1 MTRRHWGLFLLGLA
15 LVPALWF
22 AAVPREASNAAAI
35 AAASSRIVANAGVAH
50 AAATKVTFAPVV
62 PAIDPAR
69 PQPPALPF
77 TYLGRMTDDGE
88 SVVVLGARGRTFK
101 VRGAGPLDADYL
113 VEALFDDHL
122 VLRYVPLDARQVLE
136 LASRQ
141 PVAAGGASAEY
152 PQD

>member
-15 LVPALWF
+15 LVPTLWF
-22 AAVPREASNAAAI
+22 TAVPRDTPSASGFT
-35 AAASSRIVANAGVAH
+35 AASSGIVTNARVANP
-50 AAATKVTFAPVV
+50 AATKVTFAPVV

-77 TYLGRMTDDGE
+77 TYLGRMTEGAG

-101 VRGAGPLDADYL
+101 VRGPGSLDADYE
-113 VEALFDDHL
+113 VEALFEDHL
-122 VLRYVPLDARQVLE
+122 VLRYLPLDARQVLA

-141 PVAAGGASAEY
+141 PVVAGALSAEY